1 MPSQNLNSPR
11 SLYVHIP
18 FCSHLCHYCDFTK
31 MLFHEQKATLYLQ
44 QLLLEIK
51 QKVKSPVET
60 IFIGGGTPTALT
72 IVQLEPL
79 LALLQSFIV
88 PNGEFTI
95 ECNVENTDEE
105 KLRLF
110 QRYGVN
116 RLSFGVQS
124 FDETL
129 LKAMNRNHHQQD
141 IFRIIQLAKDIGFK
155 NINVDFIY
163 DLPEQSPAMIQQDLN
178 AFIALDVDHIATYA
192 LTIHPHTVFG
202 IQKVKPAPEEM
213 SRQHYELILNQLRI
227 AGYERYEVS
236 NFARQGKQSL
246 HNQTYWN
253 NEQYYGCGLGAS
265 GYEAGVRYVNTKNLT
280 KYSKGEWLGEQEVLS
295 TQDRLTDFF
304 MLKLRMQKGFSTHEF
319 EREFGHAY
327 AEKFGAITQDLTNR
341 LLVNHHG
348 EHVSLTDEGFL
359 LLDYV
364 VLKLLTHPSSP
375 I

>member
-72 IVQLEPL
+72 VVQLEPL
-79 LALLQSFIV
+79 LQLLQTCIV

-213 SRQHYELILNQLRI
+213 SRQHYELILNQLRV